1 MRIVHVIDSGG
12 LYGAEIMLLNLMSEQ
27 VAMGFEPVLASMG
40 EHAIADKPLEEEA
53 RRRGLQ
59 VQVFRM
65 MPGPNVLGA
74 LEILR
79 FARREKATLLHSHG
93 YKGNILLGLIPRR
106 IRKIPMIATIHGWT
120 GTGEINRMML
130 YEWFDSLALN
140 FIDRIVLVNEAMK
153 SHPKL
158 RNRPRLR
165 MEVVMNGIPL
175 AGDPVDLGDGKG
187 LDREVRDFCR
197 GGYTLGA
204 IGRFSREKGFDRL
217 IEAVAILAPKRQD
230 LRLVILGDGDLR
242 RELEQKVRELGL
254 QNRVLMPGYRDNAR
268 NYLPFFRVF
277 VLSSLTEGLP
287 LVLLEAM
294 QAGVPVV
301 ATSVGG
307 IPEVLQHGKAG
318 VLVPAPRAVDL
329 SEGIGRVMVDEALA
343 AEMADRCKKIV
354 VGTYSARAM
363 AENYAKIYTR
373 LVD

>member
-40 EHAIADKPLEEEA
+40 ERAVADKPLEEEA
-53 RRRGLQ
+53 RRRGLR

-65 MPGPNVLGA
+65 RSGPNVVGA
-74 LEILR
+74 LEVLR

-93 YKGNILLGLIPRR
+93 YKGNILLGLIPRS

-165 MEVVMNGIPL
+165 MEVVTNGIPL
-175 AGDPVDLGDGKG
+175 ASDPVDLVDGKG

-217 IEAVAILAPKRQD
+217 IEAVAILAQRRQD
-230 LRLVILGDGDLR
+230 IRLVILGDGDLR
-242 RELEQKVRELGL
+242 KDLERKVRELGL
-254 QNRVLMPGYRDNAR
+254 ENRVLMPGYRENAR
-268 NYLPFFRVF
+268 DYLPFFRVF

-307 IPEVLQHGKAG
+307 VPEVLQHGKAG
-318 VLVPAPRAVDL
+318 ILVPAPRAVDL

-363 AENYAKIYTR
+363 AENYAKIYRR

>member
-40 EHAIADKPLEEEA
+40 EHAIAGKPLEEEA
-53 RRRGLQ
+53 RRRGLR

-175 AGDPVDLGDGKG
+175 ASDPVDGKG

-217 IEAVAILAPKRQD
+217 IEAVAILAQKRQD
-230 LRLVILGDGDLR
+230 IRLVILGDGDLR

-254 QNRVLMPGYRDNAR
+254 ENRVLMPGYRENAR
-268 NYLPFFRVF
+268 SYLPFFRVF

-307 IPEVLQHGKAG
+307 VPEVLQHGKAG
-318 VLVPAPRAVDL
+318 ILVPAPRAVDL
-329 SEGIGRVMVDEALA
+329 SEGIGRVMMDEALA

-354 VGTYSARAM
+354 VSTYSSRAM